1 MIKELLVQKKIAIV
15 GKWIQSILSTYP
27 AEASGFLHL
36 QKDRFKN
43 PVGHI
48 ISANAEKI
56 FDEIAGGYNTERIKL
71 LLDDIIK
78 VRAVQDFSPSQAV
91 GFIFSLKQVIY
102 SELEY
107 NIKNEKISEELM
119 AIEHR
124 IDQTALAAFDLY
136 TEARE
141 KIYQIKLRE
150 VKSKL
155 QYKQMMD
162 VK

>member
-1 MIKELLVQKKIAIV
+1 MIKDLLTQKKIAIV

-27 AEASGFLHL
+27 PEAAGFMQL
-36 QKDRFKN
+36 QKDQFRN

-56 FDEIAGGYNTERIKL
+56 FDEIAGGYNTERIKS

-91 GFIFSLKQVIY
+91 GFIFSLKQVIH

-107 NIKNEKISEELM
+107 NIKNEKITKELM
-119 AIEHR
+119 TLEHR
-124 IDQTALAAFDLY
+124 IDQTALAGFDLY
-136 TEARE
+136 SEARE
-141 KIYQIKLRE
+141 KINQIRLRE
-150 VKSKL
+150 VKSKQ
-155 QYKQMMD
+155 QYERMMD
-162 VK
+162 VR

>member
-27 AEASGFLHL
+27 SEASGFLHL